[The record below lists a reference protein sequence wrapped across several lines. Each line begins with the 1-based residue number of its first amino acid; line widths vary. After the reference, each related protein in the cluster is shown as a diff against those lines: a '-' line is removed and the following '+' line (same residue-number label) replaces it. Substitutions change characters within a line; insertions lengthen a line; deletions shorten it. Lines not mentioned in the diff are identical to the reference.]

1 MERTH
6 NLYPAWMKPCSS
18 YIYRK
23 PPCTTQADHETMGA
37 KIHRKS
43 TWPALVLLVAWLVIA
58 GGLTWLRSR
67 ESVLPP
73 VFDQMTYVQKAE
85 GIWGSVLKG
94 NRVNPLNIEPSVR
107 PPGTVVLTAPFG
119 PLQDVRNFYFRSVF
133 VPVVIMAIAV
143 FLVGVGVTGQGWYSA
158 LIAMI
163 ASSMP
168 MFWQLEFMDT
178 QNTGYFWGLVDTFQ
192 ASLAGLAMSGLV
204 LAALRYKR
212 RWLIPGFISLGLLPL
227 IKPSG
232 FLIGSLIALAWLV
245 LAVGWANSH
254 PRGPLRSWSELV
266 TTGISITLI
275 FGCVLLAS
283 LGSKYFSAEN
293 IEFGR
298 LALKD
303 LRGEIY
309 SEYTLKG
316 FKTLL
321 TSTIGLPQLITIA
334 LLGFSSRAR
343 KSIRKD
349 ESYHNEARWMGAVGI
364 LIFLAGIAITYQAEQ
379 PPDKVKYRQVPGNFV
394 TSLHAGEGRT

>member
-1 MERTH
+1 
-6 NLYPAWMKPCSS
+6 
-18 YIYRK
+18 
-23 PPCTTQADHETMGA
+23 
-37 KIHRKS
+37 
-43 TWPALVLLVAWLVIA
+43 
-58 GGLTWLRSR
+58 
-67 ESVLPP
+67 
-73 VFDQMTYVQKAE
+73 
-85 GIWGSVLKG
+85 
-94 NRVNPLNIEPSVR
+94 
-107 PPGTVVLTAPFG
+107 
-119 PLQDVRNFYFRSVF
+119 
-133 VPVVIMAIAV
+133 MAIAV

-283 LGSKYFSAEN
+283 LGSKYSPLRILN
-293 IEFGR
+293 
-298 LALKD
+298 LAD
-303 LRGEIY
+303 
-309 SEYTLKG
+309 
-316 FKTLL
+316 
-321 TSTIGLPQLITIA
+321 
-334 LLGFSSRAR
+334 
-343 KSIRKD
+343 
-349 ESYHNEARWMGAVGI
+349 
-364 LIFLAGIAITYQAEQ
+364 
-379 PPDKVKYRQVPGNFV
+379 
-394 TSLHAGEGRT
+394 